1 MNFNLL
7 FTRTEVS
14 NDNNQTESKLYIIEL
29 NNKYK

>member
-14 NDNNQTESKLYIIEL
+14 NDNNQTETKLYIIEL

>member
-14 NDNNQTESKLYIIEL
+14 NDYNQTESKLYIIEL

>member
-14 NDNNQTESKLYIIEL
+14 NDNNQTESKLYILEP